1 MLFVQMLEVVLLLTY
16 FLKFIL
22 LSYFIF
28 LIPIP
33 RNSGVYIELTTSNF
47 SCRCGLCAIITS

>member
-16 FLKFIL
+16 FLKFML

-28 LIPIP
+28 LIPITI
-33 RNSGVYIELTTSNF
+33 NSGVYIDS
-47 SCRCGLCAIITS
+47 